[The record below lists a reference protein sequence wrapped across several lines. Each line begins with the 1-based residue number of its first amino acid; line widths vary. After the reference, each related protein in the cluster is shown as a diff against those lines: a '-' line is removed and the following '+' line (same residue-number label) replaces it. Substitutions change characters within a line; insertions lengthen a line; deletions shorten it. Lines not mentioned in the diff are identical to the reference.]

1 MLIRILFFFASNR
14 NDLTQAKQNYYK
26 NVVGDGAEGKK
37 HTIWLTKSKEIRRQT
52 QKEEPGNSAVG
63 ETESCDYLMASFVF
77 FFLKSFRSSQSPT
90 AVESGGQGI
99 SIYIPIKITNPGREF
114 P

>member
-1 MLIRILFFFASNR
+1 M
-14 NDLTQAKQNYYK
+14 
-26 NVVGDGAEGKK
+26 G
-37 HTIWLTKSKEIRRQT
+37 
-52 QKEEPGNSAVG
+52 QKERSTQYGSQNQRRFEDRLRKKNQEIVQWERQS
-63 ETESCDYLMASFVF
+63 SDYLMASFVF

-90 AVESGGQGI
+90 VVESGGQGI

>member
-1 MLIRILFFFASNR
+1 M
-14 NDLTQAKQNYYK
+14 
-26 NVVGDGAEGKK
+26 G
-37 HTIWLTKSKEIRRQT
+37 
-52 QKEEPGNSAVG
+52 QKERSTQYGSQNQRRFEDGLRKKNQEIVQWERQS
-63 ETESCDYLMASFVF
+63 SDYLMASFVF

>member
-1 MLIRILFFFASNR
+1 M
-14 NDLTQAKQNYYK
+14 
-26 NVVGDGAEGKK
+26 G
-37 HTIWLTKSKEIRRQT
+37 
-52 QKEEPGNSAVG
+52 QKERSTQYGSQNQRRFEDRLRKKNQEIVQWERQS
-63 ETESCDYLMASFVF
+63 SDYLMASFVF

>member
-37 HTIWLTKSKEIRRQT
+37 HTIWLTKSKEIRRRT

-63 ETESCDYLMASFVF
+63 ETE
-77 FFLKSFRSSQSPT
+77 
-90 AVESGGQGI
+90 
-99 SIYIPIKITNPGREF
+99 
-114 P
+114 